1 MWADMRTQIK
11 LNSLHKDFMLSEY
24 NEPLEYLRSINF
36 PIEWRIKKYVK
47 IWRENKQHINHL
59 RKQKFIK
66 DKNWDIE
73 KEEKKKKFI
82 FKKIC
87 NK

>member
-1 MWADMRTQIK
+1 MPASKQLQEV
-11 LNSLHKDFMLSEY
+11 LNVHHARFMLSEY

-59 RKQKFIK
+59 RKQKA
-66 DKNWDIE
+66 
-73 KEEKKKKFI
+73 
-82 FKKIC
+82 
-87 NK
+87 